1 MASSFNKVIA
11 LTAGLGS
18 SIASFSVFNSWIES
32 NLEQV
37 GHAHG
42 SYKNEASNE
51 PYNNRP
57 ISALLLQA
65 LNAKVSIL
73 PSTKDSNALKLEQV
87 CVITRHGA
95 RTPFKLIPG
104 IEPVAWKEEDNVDL
118 QHTLI
123 DFSVRTADGGGK
135 PQSAID
141 NAYLKKEKL
150 KGGSLV
156 GQLTQVGQ
164 QEMYDLGLR
173 LKSKYIDQLGF
184 LSPEYNHEEV

>member
-37 GHAHG
+37 GHD
-42 SYKNEASNE
+42 SYNEASNR

-57 ISALLLQA
+57 FSALLLQA

-87 CVITRHGA
+87 YVITRHGA

-104 IEPVAWKEEDNVDL
+104 IEPVAWKEEGNVDL

-123 DFSVRTADGGGK
+123 DISVRTADGGGK

-141 NAYLKKEKL
+141 NAYLKKQKL